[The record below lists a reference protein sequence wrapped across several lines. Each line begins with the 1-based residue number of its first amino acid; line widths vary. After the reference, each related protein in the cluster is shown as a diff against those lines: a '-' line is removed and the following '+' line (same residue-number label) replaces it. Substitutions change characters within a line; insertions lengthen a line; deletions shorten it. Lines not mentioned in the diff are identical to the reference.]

1 MPMRAVIVSG
11 KSQYLVTEGSEL
23 LLDAPSVDQVLLII
37 DGDKT
42 LVGQPDVKGAKV
54 VISDLGEVKGEKL
67 HISKFKAK
75 SRYRKQMG
83 FRPRFHKVRIEKIT
97 VK

>member
-1 MPMRAVIVSG
+1 MQAVIKSG
-11 KSQYLVTEGSEL
+11 NSQYLVSVGQEL
-23 LLDAPSVDQVLLII
+23 LLDTAVVEQVLLVI

-42 LVGQPDVKGAKV
+42 HVGQPIVAGAKV
-54 VISDLGEVKGEKL
+54 EITDLGEMKGPKL

-83 FRPRFHKVRIEKIT
+83 FRPRFHKVKIEKIT
-97 VK
+97 LK

>member
-1 MPMRAVIVSG
+1 MQAIIKSG
-11 KSQYLVTEGSEL
+11 NSQYLVCEGQEL
-23 LLDAPSVDQVLLII
+23 LLDSAVVEQVLLVI

-42 LVGQPDVKGAKV
+42 LVGQPEVTGAKV
-54 VISDLGEVKGEKL
+54 EIKDLGEVKGSKL

-83 FRPRFHKVRIEKIT
+83 FRPRFHKVKIEKIT